1 MTTQQITLETMT
13 FAHLRDAVE
22 LSRHVGWPHRR
33 EDWELMQSLS
43 QGVVVQEEG
52 RVVGTILM
60 TPYGDDAATVN
71 MVIVDAAMRGRG
83 LGRKLMEEALAKAG
97 GRTCYLVATQ
107 EGLAL
112 YEKLG
117 FVATGKIVQHQGLA
131 PSVDAPAHVSWG
143 KDSDHARLV
152 ALDRAAF
159 GHDRS
164 ALMRSLRERAK
175 FAVVRNEGNVQ
186 AFAAVR
192 RFGRGLVIG
201 PVVGRKLH
209 EARCLIDFLL
219 ADSAGEFVRIDTDES
234 TALGEWLTR
243 RGLAHVGGGITM
255 RRTADE
261 PKVEI
266 RSHQTYALVSQ
277 ALG

>member
-13 FAHLRDAVE
+13 FAHLRDALE
-22 LSRHVGWPHRR
+22 LSRYVGWPHRR

-131 PSVDAPAHVSWG
+131 PSVDAPACVMG
-143 KDSDHARLV
+143 QGRRP
-152 ALDRAAF
+152 RAPCCS
-159 GHDRS
+159 GS
-164 ALMRSLRERAK
+164 
-175 FAVVRNEGNVQ
+175 
-186 AFAAVR
+186 
-192 RFGRGLVIG
+192 RGVW
-201 PVVGRKLH
+201 
-209 EARCLIDFLL
+209 
-219 ADSAGEFVRIDTDES
+219 S
-234 TALGEWLTR
+234 
-243 RGLAHVGGGITM
+243 
-255 RRTADE
+255 
-261 PKVEI
+261 
-266 RSHQTYALVSQ
+266 
-277 ALG
+277 